1 MVGEG
6 IRLVGDLEGD
16 GEIQI
21 WSVVEGSVTCSR
33 LVIGA
38 GGLVKGEVT
47 ANEAEVNGDF
57 QGRMEVRLL
66 VGGPTG
72 SLSGELKYKEMSIS
86 TGCLI
91 AGHLEQTHP
100 SKGSQ
105 GLGLNEEH
113 RGKLNYRGRGFGLC
127 SILGRTKLRIRNLAS
142 KPNPFAN
149 TSTVAQDGIA
159 PSLDPLHAQLFVGG
173 VIAWA
178 VGTPCIACR
187 PRPRLRYRQW

>member
-1 MVGEG
+1 MFFKTKRDENIDPKPKVKSRQRTKTTLVGEG

-21 WSVVEGSVTCSR
+21 LGVVEGSVTCSR

-91 AGHLEQTHP
+91 AGHLEQTP
-100 SKGSQ
+100 SEEGSSGAPNSAKKTGVELQ
-105 GLGLNEEH
+105 G
-113 RGKLNYRGRGFGLC
+113 
-127 SILGRTKLRIRNLAS
+127 
-142 KPNPFAN
+142 
-149 TSTVAQDGIA
+149 
-159 PSLDPLHAQLFVGG
+159 
-173 VIAWA
+173 
-178 VGTPCIACR
+178 
-187 PRPRLRYRQW
+187 

>member
-1 MVGEG
+1 MAVRKRFGQSEITGVRGMFFKTNRDENTDPELNVRRRQRTKATLVGEG

-21 WSVVEGSVTCSR
+21 LGVVEGSVTCSR
-33 LVIGA
+33 LVISA

-72 SLSGELKYKEMSIS
+72 SLVGELKYKEMSIS

-91 AGHLEQTHP
+91 AGHLEQTP
-100 SKGSQ
+100 SEKGSS
-105 GLGLNEEH
+105 G
-113 RGKLNYRGRGFGLC
+113 
-127 SILGRTKLRIRNLAS
+127 
-142 KPNPFAN
+142 NPKSAKK
-149 TSTVAQDGIA
+149 T
-159 PSLDPLHAQLFVGG
+159 G
-173 VIAWA
+173 VN
-178 VGTPCIACR
+178 
-187 PRPRLRYRQW
+187 